1 MKLPNIFEKTT
12 ERETYAAGA
21 VIFSAGDPGD
31 MMYVVHEGEVE
42 IKVGDTVVETVG
54 PDGFFGEMA
63 LIEPGP
69 RAAGAFAKS
78 DCTLVPIN
86 ERRFQFMVQEIPFFA
101 KEIMR
106 GLVRRLR
113 KG

>member
-1 MKLPNIFEKTT
+1 MKLPNIFEKDTDC
-12 ERETYAAGA
+12 ETYEAGA
-21 VIFSAGDPGD
+21 VIFAAGAIGD
-31 MMYVVHEGEVE
+31 TMYVVREGEVE

-63 LIEPGP
+63 LIESGP

-78 DCTLVPIN
+78 DCKLVPIN
-86 ERRFQFMVQEIPFFA
+86 ERRFQFMVQEVPFFA